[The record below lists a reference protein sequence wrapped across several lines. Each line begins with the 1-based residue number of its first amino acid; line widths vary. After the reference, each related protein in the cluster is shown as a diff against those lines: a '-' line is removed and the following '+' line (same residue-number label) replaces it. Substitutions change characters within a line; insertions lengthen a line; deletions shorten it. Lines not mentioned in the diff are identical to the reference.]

1 MIYDHNWKLNLQLMA
16 GNLNTNVTSDSG
28 LSVENKTFYDRTLI
42 ETAGPNLVHDQFA
55 QTKNIPK
62 NGGKTI
68 EFRKYSPLSDGRIL
82 ICFRSMK

>member
-1 MIYDHNWKLNLQLMA
+1 MIFDHTWKLNLQLMA
-16 GNLNTNVTSDSG
+16 GNLNTNVTTDGG

-55 QTKNIPK
+55 QKRPIPA

-68 EFRKYSPLSDGRIL
+68 VFRK
-82 ICFRSMK
+82 FA